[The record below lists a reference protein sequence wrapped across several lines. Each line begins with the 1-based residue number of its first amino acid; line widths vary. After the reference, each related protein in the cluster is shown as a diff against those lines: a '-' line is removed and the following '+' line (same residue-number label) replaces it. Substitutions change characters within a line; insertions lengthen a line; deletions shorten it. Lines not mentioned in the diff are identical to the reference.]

1 VKRRH
6 FVSLVGGAATMWPV
20 AARAQQPAMP
30 VVGFLHSASP
40 EPLAYVLTGFR
51 EGLAHS
57 GFVEGKNITI
67 ESRWARGQYDHLPAL
82 AADLVQRRSA
92 LIVAGGGQLSVV
104 AAKAAASTVPI
115 VFVIGSDPVKDGLV
129 ASLNRPGGNITGL
142 VNFTSLVEKK
152 KFGLLREMVPQV
164 TLIAMLINPTASHE
178 QDATEVQTEARAL
191 GKQLLVVRARTVQ
204 EIDTAFANLVEQ
216 RVSALLVGG
225 DAFFNSQRD
234 QLIAMSLR
242 HVIPAIYEFREYAV
256 AGGLMSYGASLLSIY
271 RQLGVYAGRILKGE
285 KPADLPIIQPTK
297 FDFVLNLITA
307 KALGLDVPP
316 TLLALADEVIE

>member
-1 VKRRH
+1 
-6 FVSLVGGAATMWPV
+6 
-20 AARAQQPAMP
+20 MP

-40 EPLAYVLTGFR
+40 EPLAHVLTAFR

-57 GFVEGKNITI
+57 GFVEGKNVAI
-67 ESRWARGQYDHLPAL
+67 ESRWARGQYDQLPAL

-92 LIVAGGGQLSVV
+92 LIVAGGGQPSVV
-104 AAKAAASTVPI
+104 AAKAAASTIPI

-152 KFGLLREMVPQV
+152 KFGLLREMVPHA
-164 TLIAMLINPTASHE
+164 TLLAMLINPTASHE
-178 QDATEVQTEARAL
+178 QDASDVQTEARAR
-191 GKQLLVVRARTVQ
+191 GKQLLVVRARTVP
-204 EIDTAFANLVEQ
+204 EIDAAFRNLVKQ

-225 DAFFNSQRD
+225 DAFFNSRRD
-234 QLIAMSLR
+234 QLIAMSMR
-242 HVIPAIYEFREYAV
+242 HAIPAIYEFREYAV

-297 FDFVLNLITA
+297 FDFVLNLIAA
-307 KALGLDVPP
+307 KALGLEIPP
-316 TLLALADEVIE
+316 QLLALADEVIE